1 MSDCLDSVYA
11 TFVDTL
17 VSIVPALL
25 EIEQQWS
32 IRSWKVLIF
41 PWLLRDRVGERF
53 VKFRGPLY
61 KNQIR

>member
-32 IRSWKVLIF
+32 IRSWRLLIF
-41 PWLLRDRVGERF
+41 PWDLRDRVSERF
-53 VKFRGPLY
+53 VTSS
-61 KNQIR
+61 